1 MNAWKCPKCGATN
14 PAPIHF
20 RPEITCAACAE
31 SFNAEYNN
39 ESEPPTIG
47 SENETVDLTTKCFI
61 QKQVKIF
68 IIILIG
74 AVVLS
79 AIFKQYLMTI
89 FDYFTIKS
97 YGFK

>member
-1 MNAWKCPKCGATN
+1 MSTWKCPTCGATN
-14 PAPIHF
+14 PAPIHS

-31 SFNAEYNN
+31 SFEAEYNN
-39 ESEPPTIG
+39 ESEPAG
-47 SENETVDLTTKCFI
+47 SSKKVTVELTTKFFI

-79 AIFKQYLMTI
+79 FIIKPYLI
-89 FDYFTIKS
+89 IILDNFTSKS
-97 YGFK
+97 FGY

>member
-1 MNAWKCPKCGATN
+1 MSTWKCPKCGATN
-14 PAPIHF
+14 PTPIHS

-31 SFNAEYNN
+31 SFFKKHINKYV
-39 ESEPPTIG
+39 PPTIG
-47 SENETVDLTTKCFI
+47 SENKTVDLTTKFFI

-79 AIFKQYLMTI
+79 FIFKPYLTI
-89 FDYFTIKS
+89 ILDYFTSKS
-97 YGFK
+97 YGY